1 MPSLLTGFLS
11 LPLNYLPSL
20 ILTFLLL
27 FCSSGKR
34 SVWSITREQINYYTT
49 QFFCLQS
56 DPLGV
61 IPGAEAKEF
70 FERSKLPITDLRKI
84 WQLSDVS
91 QVCFLIKVEKILKGS
106 LDLILSLQWTSV
118 KIQIMGG
125 KVCLRCKSKI
135 LLGVVNKLLERKV
148 CWQHPS
154 MFCFYTFPTHN
165 LNFHLR
171 RRWWDW
177 IQATF

>member
-1 MPSLLTGFLS
+1 MA

-20 ILTFLLL
+20 ILTYLL

-91 QVCFLIKVEKILKGS
+91 QVSFFFIKVEKNLKGI
-106 LDLILSLQWTSV
+106 LDLIPSPSV
-118 KIQIMGG
+118 TIQIWVG
-125 KVCLRCKSKI
+125 K
-135 LLGVVNKLLERKV
+135 
-148 CWQHPS
+148 
-154 MFCFYTFPTHN
+154 F
-165 LNFHLR
+165 
-171 RRWWDW
+171 
-177 IQATF
+177 A